1 MDPLHTATL
10 VYVGVC
16 VVLGCAW
23 HYRDSR
29 GLDRDSR
36 GLDRD
41 SRGLD
46 RAEAREDAPRLVP
59 DVGQ

>member
-1 MDPLHTATL
+1 MDPLHIATL

-36 GLDRD
+36 L
-41 SRGLD
+41 
-46 RAEAREDAPRLVP
+46 EAHEDAPRLVP